1 MNSRRVQT
9 LDNLRKMIEEYKDY
23 VVNINFLNQDILK
36 MLILRDEIED
46 LLLNLEKRGTDLEA
60 DKIRLE
66 TFDTIIRKTMKMVYR
81 KLSASLNPLPYRE
94 ERKIPRSHWWW
105 YLDELLKEKRARA
118 RKRWLVRGGTAAVA
132 LLAVYIILTKVVPQ
146 PRQSVIYQ
154 GEADRLYE
162 QGKLDEAI
170 NVYKKAQD
178 LEPDNSTIPL
188 MLGMIYQDQELLD
201 KANDYFERARLL
213 SSRKIDFYNS
223 RGMAY
228 LRKGNWEK
236 AIVDVKKA
244 LEIDSNSAFSH
255 FLLGNIYEAQN
266 KITEAII
273 EYQIVSNLGQDPQL
287 TVMARF
293 KMGIMMQRAPLRAL
307 E

>member
-1 MNSRRVQT
+1 MT

-105 YLDELLKEKRARA
+105 YLDELVKEKRARA

-132 LLAVYIILTKVVPQ
+132 LLAVYIILTKIIP
-146 PRQSVIYQ
+146 PPKQSVIYQ

-170 NVYKKAQD
+170 DVYKKAQD

-223 RGMAY
+223 RGMVY
-228 LRKGNWEK
+228 FRKGNWEK
-236 AIVDVKKA
+236 AIIDVKKA

-255 FLLGNIYEAQN
+255 FLLGNIYEVEN
-266 KITEAII
+266 KITEAIV
-273 EYQIVSNLGQDPQL
+273 EYQIVSDLAQDPQL

-293 KMGIMMQRAPLRAL
+293 KMGIMLQRLPLRAL